1 MSNPWLFNFWLNW
14 RYKNWAGAFS
24 CMWQL
29 YKKNELLYNIV
40 SIYLIENVQLT
51 RVAFNVNPQFRR
63 SNYSTRNGV
72 STYIVMFTYTYIN
85 DTFWV
90 QMVLWIAIFDICTIA
105 KSLKW
110 ANNRF
115 LCKYTN
121 MQCLKLTP
129 IATILR
135 RRFKFI

>member
-1 MSNPWLFNFWLNW
+1 M
-14 RYKNWAGAFS
+14 
-24 CMWQL
+24 
-29 YKKNELLYNIV
+29 

-129 IATILR
+129 TIATILR
-135 RRFKFI
+135 RRFKFIKIQHSIQRLNTQKINNFVNRASIKIFPFLYNAIC